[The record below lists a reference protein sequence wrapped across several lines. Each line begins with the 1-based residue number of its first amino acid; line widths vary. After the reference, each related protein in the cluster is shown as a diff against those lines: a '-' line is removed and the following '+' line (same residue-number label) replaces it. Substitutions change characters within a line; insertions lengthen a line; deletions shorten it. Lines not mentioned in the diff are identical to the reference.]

1 MYRSQCCA
9 HNNGTRGVVET
20 TFWVPLSRAQHVL
33 PYLLYAWAI
42 QKGRKTDVL
51 HVQNWKTRSLQRA
64 LTVSLSKSN
73 SVYEKAAEGV
83 IPAKCMLVRGYSSKG
98 GGQETRFFASSE
110 RKRTRSSRSALAAA
124 VCVTIWVEL
133 RLRKGRRGRHSRKAY
148 ATPRIYSTVH
158 SKIVLYVEYSTG
170 GAFDSPT
177 QNTISKSNVLSYG
190 KTFSPLFFC

>member
-98 GGQETRFFASSE
+98 GGQETRFFCKFRAKEDKKLAECPCSSCLCHHLSRTPFTKRPPRASFPQSV
-110 RKRTRSSRSALAAA
+110 RYSAD
-124 VCVTIWVEL
+124 I
-133 RLRKGRRGRHSRKAY
+133 
-148 ATPRIYSTVH
+148 
-158 SKIVLYVEYSTG
+158 
-170 GAFDSPT
+170 
-177 QNTISKSNVLSYG
+177 
-190 KTFSPLFFC
+190 